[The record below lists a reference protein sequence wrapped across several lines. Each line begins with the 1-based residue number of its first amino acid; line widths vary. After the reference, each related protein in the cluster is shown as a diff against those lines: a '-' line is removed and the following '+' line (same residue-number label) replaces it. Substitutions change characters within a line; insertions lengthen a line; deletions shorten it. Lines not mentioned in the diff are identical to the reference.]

1 MSVRVEIV
9 TDAQGAAD
17 KHLREVAAAARQLK
31 KDVDAAAAAT
41 PRLDAIDS
49 AAARG
54 GVSFGGLARGF
65 QSFRST
71 FESFA
76 PVASSSI
83 HEIQKAVLVAIDQF
97 VERSRFAIE
106 KRADDSTVVEPAKV
120 LSNCRTRRSNSR
132 T

>member
-1 MSVRVEIV
+1 MDVPVHANE
-9 TDAQGAAD
+9 
-17 KHLREVAAAARQLK
+17 HLLDEV
-31 KDVDAAAAAT
+31 
-41 PRLDAIDS
+41 
-49 AAARG
+49 
-54 GVSFGGLARGF
+54 F
-65 QSFRST
+65 ST
-71 FESFA
+71 L
-76 PVASSSI
+76 PVASGSI